1 MRFPVE
7 FMKSASN
14 LDTFSPLARQF
25 ALRLN
30 GWSAAPSDALVW
42 AAALV
47 CHFRSEGH
55 TCLPLARVAGCPLDE
70 ILEKSESSNRLPELG
85 AWIEALLQS
94 GVVVPFDSLKIGAGD
109 YSAPK
114 SPSTSVPLAPLILGP
129 DSKLYLHRY
138 WAYEQEAASQLRRR
152 AVQVHNHDL
161 EKLTT
166 LFRQFFP
173 VQPGDSF
180 NWQALAALSA
190 VRRGLTILSGGPGTG
205 KTHTIAWH
213 LGLLF
218 ALHSPGT
225 PRVHLAAP
233 TGKAAARLS
242 EAIRVAFDK
251 IPPGIPRPPSELA
264 QASTLHRLLGI
275 RPGAGDSE
283 SLEPRL
289 LAADVV
295 IVDEASMLD
304 LVLLVRL
311 LRSLPDT
318 TRLVLVGDQNQLEA
332 VEAGSI
338 LGEVWSNPA
347 CGRYS
352 PAWSTEVEQIL
363 GQTIPSTQIESAVS
377 PLADSLVELQR
388 AHRFGEESTIQLFSR
403 AVRRGQLQEARAAWR
418 GNASGFTLRSHPS
431 RSQKTS
437 VLAARFLAWHR
448 RILAVP
454 TPAAALAVYREFR
467 LLTPL
472 RRGPW
477 GVETIHQELLAE
489 FVRRGVIPSGTTWY
503 PGRPI
508 LITSNSIDLE
518 LSNGD
523 TGLTLNDPA
532 DGRLKVWFESANGE
546 VRSLSPLRM
555 PAHETAYAMTVHKSQ
570 GSEFQEVL
578 LVLPEE
584 PHPLVNRELI
594 YTAVTRARQTVEI
607 WATESTVLAGLAQNA
622 QRHSGMAKALWSDK
636 ETVEAG

>member
-1 MRFPVE
+1 MSGPDL
-7 FMKSASN
+7 SP
-14 LDTFSPLARQF
+14 FSPWARQC
-25 ALRLN
+25 ALRLME
-30 GWSAAPSDALVW
+30 WSSAPSDALAW

-55 TCLPLARVAGCPLDE
+55 TCLPLGRVAGGLLDE
-70 ILEKSESSNRLPELG
+70 ILDQPISSVRLPELG
-85 AWIEALLQS
+85 PWIESLLQS
-94 GVVVPFDSLKIGAGD
+94 GVVVRSESLGVGEGEWF
-109 YSAPK
+109 SQK
-114 SPSTSVPLAPLILGP
+114 SSQSLGPLAPLVLGP
-129 DSKLYLHRY
+129 DFKLYLHRY
-138 WAYEQEAASQLRRR
+138 WAYEQEAATQLRRR
-152 AVQVHNHDL
+152 AAQVHHPDP

-190 VRRGLTILSGGPGTG
+190 LQRGLTILSGGPGTG

-225 PRVHLAAP
+225 PRVNLAAP

-242 EAIRVAFDK
+242 EAIRGAFDNL
-251 IPPGIPRPPSELA
+251 PPGIPRPPSELA

-275 RPGAGDSE
+275 RPGTGDSARYA
-283 SLEPRL
+283 PRL

-311 LRSLPDT
+311 LRALPDT

-338 LGEVWSNPA
+338 LGEVWSHPA

-352 PAWSTEVEQIL
+352 SQWSTEVGQIL
-363 GQTIPSTQIESAVS
+363 GQTIPEAQVDSKASSLT
-377 PLADSLVELQR
+377 DSLIELQR
-388 AHRFGEESTIQLFSR
+388 ARRFGEESQIQLFSR
-403 AVRRGQLQEARAAWR
+403 AVRRGQIQEARAAWR
-418 GNASGFTLRSHPS
+418 ENAPGFILQSHPP
-431 RSQKTS
+431 RSQKVS
-437 VLAARFLAWHR
+437 VVADRLLAWHQR
-448 RILAVP
+448 MLAAP
-454 TPAAALAVYREFR
+454 TPAAALAVYRQFR

-472 RRGPW
+472 RRGSW
-477 GVETIHQELLAE
+477 GVETIHQEVLTE
-489 FVRRGVIPSGTTWY
+489 CVRRNVIPPRETWY

-508 LITSNSIDLE
+508 LITTNSTDLE

-523 TGLTLNDPA
+523 TGLALIDPD
-532 DGRLKVWFESANGE
+532 DGCLKVWFESANGN

-570 GSEFQEVL
+570 GSEFQEIL

-584 PHPLVNRELI
+584 AHPLVNRELI
-594 YTAVTRARQTVEI
+594 YTAVTRDRQKVEI
-607 WATESTVLAGLAQNA
+607 WATESTVLAGLGQNA
-622 QRHSGMAKALWSDK
+622 QRHSGMARALWS
-636 ETVEAG
+636 EG